1 MFKDGQDGRSIV
13 LKAMSDGVHF
23 ARELELRGW
32 RNAGGASRWLK
43 PESDAALAS
52 EHVVEII
59 EELSGDDVREAAERY
74 NLEHRERSLTDR
86 IIVMEQ
92 GDRDLA
98 VVALKEQLDLAATRT
113 IVRQIALSL
122 EYIHRKGIIHADV
135 SSRPVLLEPVTASF
149 MTPLVGFRLN
159 QVKPLNLLR
168 FGNKWKMIDM
178 DAAVKLGQAITE
190 KSSEQSA
197 PPEAFMRDMRGDVTL
212 RTAHKTFVTPL
223 RAERSFDLWSLGIVL
238 YEVIA
243 RRALVVSDRD
253 GSLDQVSRSRIFQW
267 DCRCEPLKNLIFQSG
282 AELSLLLAW

>member
-98 VVALKEQLDLAATRT
+98 VVALKEQLDLAATRN

-135 SSRPVLLEPVTASF
+135 SSRPVIIRARDCIF
-149 MTPLVGFRLN
+149 Y
-159 QVKPLNLLR
+159 
-168 FGNKWKMIDM
+168 
-178 DAAVKLGQAITE
+178 DAARRLSFEPGETPQLT
-190 KSSEQSA
+190 S
-197 PPEAFMRDMRGDVTL
+197 L
-212 RTAHKTFVTPL
+212 RK
-223 RAERSFDLWSLGIVL
+223 
-238 YEVIA
+238 
-243 RRALVVSDRD
+243 
-253 GSLDQVSRSRIFQW
+253 
-267 DCRCEPLKNLIFQSG
+267 
-282 AELSLLLAW
+282 